1 METKKSNIIYTLFI
15 LITIPLF
22 FFMLSYPALRS
33 KANDNKSKYYNESI
47 ELGAYMIK
55 VSDAAYLEDKSELD
69 FMLSVI
75 KKSGKTEEVKPEIES
90 VYYYYKGGK
99 YKDVTSNMTID
110 QLSDISSLAKISD
123 AESEFSYIGIAV
135 SYKENDHYAD
145 DKVDEFGDTIKG
157 ELIEGK
163 TYKVVICIDKRD
175 IEFMDSKDY
184 DPKGKDL
191 SSQESD
197 DTSSEYDD
205 DSSKP
210 EYTSITTTTTKPML
224 VPDSRQITTTSR
236 ISESSS
242 SSSKKDNSSSAA
254 SHNNSVGNGNVGG
267 YSGGYSGGGYS
278 GGGNNYNDYEEPPR
292 EEGTTTTK
300 QVTTSVTTTATTPQP
315 TVTTTPAP
323 VTRAIIH
330 VDGIKL
336 ETDYAANNVTLKI
349 GEKHKIKA
357 VISPDNADDKSVKW
371 ESNRED
377 IAVID
382 ANGEIKAVG
391 KGKAI
396 ITATTNDGGL
406 KASCM
411 VTVS

>member
-110 QLSDISSLAKISD
+110 QLNDISSLAKISD
-123 AESEFSYIGIAV
+123 AESEFSYIGIAI

-191 SSQESD
+191 SSKESD
-197 DTSSEYDD
+197 DTSSEYED

-210 EYTSITTTTTKPML
+210 EYTSIITTTTKPML
-224 VPDSRQITTTSR
+224 EPESQPITTTSR
-236 ISESSS
+236 TTKSSS
-242 SSSKKDNSSSAA
+242 STTKKDNSSSAA
-254 SHNNSVGNGNVGG
+254 SHNNSVENGNVGG

-278 GGGNNYNDYEEPPR
+278 GGGNIYNDYEEPPR

-330 VDGIKL
+330 VDGIRL

-382 ANGEIKAVG
+382 ADGEIKAVG

>member
-1 METKKSNIIYTLFI
+1 METKKSNIIYTLFL
-15 LITIPLF
+15 LITFPLF
-22 FFMLSYPALRS
+22 FFMLSYPAIRT
-33 KANDNKSKYYNESI
+33 KANDSKSKFYNESI

-110 QLSDISSLAKISD
+110 QLNDISSLAKISD
-123 AESEFSYIGIAV
+123 AESEFSYIGIAI

-205 DSSKP
+205 DSSKSD
-210 EYTSITTTTTKPML
+210 YTSIITTTTIPML
-224 VPDSRQITTTSR
+224 EPEIHPITTTSR

-254 SHNNSVGNGNVGG
+254 SHNNSVGNENVGG

-315 TVTTTPAP
+315 TVTTTSAP

-330 VDGIKL
+330 VDGIRL
-336 ETDYAANNVTLKI
+336 ETDYVANNVTLKI

-382 ANGEIKAVG
+382 ADGEIKAVG

>member
-1 METKKSNIIYTLFI
+1 MDTKKSNVIYTLF
-15 LITIPLF
+15 LVITFPLF
-22 FFMLSYPALRS
+22 FFMLGYPALRT
-33 KANDNKSKYYNESI
+33 KANDSKTMYYNESI

-55 VSDAAYLEDKSELD
+55 VSDAAYLEDKSELN

-75 KKSGKTEEVKPEIES
+75 KKAGNKEEVKPEIES

-99 YKDVTSNMTID
+99 YKDVTSNMTIE
-110 QLSDISSLAKISD
+110 QLTEISSLAKISD
-123 AESEFSYIGIAV
+123 AESEFSYIGIAI

-145 DKVDEFGDTIKG
+145 DSVDEFGDTIKG

-163 TYKVVICIDKRD
+163 TYKIVVCIDIRD
-175 IEFMDSKDY
+175 IEFLNSKDY
-184 DPKGKDL
+184 DPQGKDF

-205 DSSKP
+205 SSKS
-210 EYTSITTTTTKPML
+210 EGTYIITTTTTQPIL
-224 VPDSRQITTTSR
+224 EPESRPITTTSR
-236 ISESSS
+236 TSDSSS
-242 SSSKKDNSSSAA
+242 STEKKDSSSIATN
-254 SHNNSVGNGNVGG
+254 HT
-267 YSGGYSGGGYS
+267 YSGGNSNGGGYIGGNNVGGGYS
-278 GGGNNYNDYEEPPR
+278 GGGNDYSNDDEPR
-292 EEGTTTTK
+292 EEETTTTK
-300 QVTTSVTTTATTPQP
+300 VETAAPVTTTNPQP
-315 TVTTTPAP
+315 TTTTTAP
-323 VTRAIIH
+323 IVTRAIIH
-330 VDGIKL
+330 VDGIRL

-349 GEKHKIKA
+349 GEEHRVKA
-357 VISPDNADDKSVKW
+357 VISPENADDKSVKW

-382 ANGEIKAVG
+382 DDGKIKAVG

>member
-110 QLSDISSLAKISD
+110 QLNDISSLAKISD
-123 AESEFSYIGIAV
+123 AESEFSYIGIAI

-197 DTSSEYDD
+197 DTSSESD
-205 DSSKP
+205 DSSKS
-210 EYTSITTTTTKPML
+210 EETYIITTTTTQPIL
-224 VPDSRQITTTSR
+224 EPESRPITTTSR
-236 ISESSS
+236 TSDSSS
-242 SSSKKDNSSSAA
+242 STEKKDNSSIATNHTYSGG
-254 SHNNSVGNGNVGG
+254 NSNGGGYIGGNNVGG
-267 YSGGYSGGGYS
+267 G
-278 GGGNNYNDYEEPPR
+278 NDYSNDDEPR
-292 EEGTTTTK
+292 EEETTTTK
-300 QVTTSVTTTATTPQP
+300 VETAAPVTTTTPQP
-315 TVTTTPAP
+315 TTTTTAP
-323 VTRAIIH
+323 IVTRAIIH
-330 VDGIKL
+330 VDGIRL

-349 GEKHKIKA
+349 GEEHKVKA
-357 VISPDNADDKSVKW
+357 VISPENADDKSVKW

-382 ANGEIKAVG
+382 DDGKIKAVG

-396 ITATTNDGGL
+396 ITATTNDSGL